1 MKHLQ
6 LLIKAMSGTYPD
18 TYFAGANTADGF
30 RSDYS
35 NYIQEEALTRL
46 YILKGGSG
54 TGMNP
59 VEPDL
64 PTETP
69 IPVEPTVPP
78 VGTEEDWWGDL
89 WSETE

>member
-1 MKHLQ
+1 MDKEQVRQVIASRVAKELR
-6 LLIKAMSGTYPD
+6 
-18 TYFAGANTADGF
+18 DG
-30 RSDYS
+30 DVVNLGIGLPTEVP
-35 NYIQEEALTRL
+35 NYIPEGPE
-46 YILKGGSG
+46 GGSG